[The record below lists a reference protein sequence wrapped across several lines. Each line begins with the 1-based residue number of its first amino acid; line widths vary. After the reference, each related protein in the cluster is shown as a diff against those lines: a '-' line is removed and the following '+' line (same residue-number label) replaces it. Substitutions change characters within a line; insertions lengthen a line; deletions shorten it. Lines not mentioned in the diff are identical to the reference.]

1 MIDEY
6 RPLAGYSGRLLPWT
20 TLAPK
25 AALPLSVYL
34 PACVIPRLLH
44 EPSIAGRLPPATL
57 TALRPV
63 PCPSW
68 RQGVEY
74 WEHMS
79 DDRRT
84 WAKAHYPGADMFAA
98 IECSR
103 LAAPHLDRR
112 TIGRLA
118 ALHSH
123 AEWVATHA
131 PTNPPP
137 GYVPAP
143 RTTTAPLTLCLPSPD
158 LPPSLDR
165 RSTESHGQQV
175 RRARL
180 TLGRSR
186 TGFVRRR
193 FAKKAEAAGISPHCT
208 HCSTAAQPVDETI
221 PHMLLACARHA
232 AAREALVAALRR
244 LQLRQPLSLATI
256 LVTSWPPP
264 PLSGSQLPALL
275 AATSRYLSAI
285 HADRARE
292 QLLPLDTG

>member
-1 MIDEY
+1 MERID
-6 RPLAGYSGRLLPWT
+6 RLHNSGRLLPWT

-74 WEHMS
+74 WEHKS

-158 LPPSLDR
+158 LPP
-165 RSTESHGQQV
+165 
-175 RRARL
+175 
-180 TLGRSR
+180 
-186 TGFVRRR
+186 
-193 FAKKAEAAGISPHCT
+193 P
-208 HCSTAAQPVDETI
+208 STAAPPSRT
-221 PHMLLACARHA
+221 ASRCAGRPPDA
-232 AAREALVAALRR
+232 GQVAHR
-244 LQLRQPLSLATI
+244 LCPPSLRQE
-256 LVTSWPPP
+256 
-264 PLSGSQLPALL
+264 G
-275 AATSRYLSAI
+275 RGGR
-285 HADRARE
+285 H
-292 QLLPLDTG
+292 